1 MKVIF
6 FVLILL
12 VNLNAKSLHWQSN
25 YDQSHKQALKE
36 SKNLMVLLIDSKD
49 KKINRKLIMNTFMDK
64 KYIDK
69 IEAEYIS
76 VLITKDQKIS
86 YPIESLFTVE
96 YPALFFINKNNLFL
110 CDALFGDISPD
121 RLKAH
126 LLECE

>member
-1 MKVIF
+1 MKGIF
-6 FVLILL
+6 FALIFLL
-12 VNLNAKSLHWQSN
+12 NLNAKSLHWQSN
-25 YDQSHKQALKE
+25 YDQAHRQAIEE
-36 SKNLMVLLIDSKD
+36 SKNLMVLLIDHKD
-49 KKINRKLIMNTFMDK
+49 NEINRKMLMNTFMNQ
-64 KYIDK
+64 KYIDE
-69 IEAEYIS
+69 IDEHYIS

-96 YPALFFINKNNLFL
+96 YPALFFINDNNLFL